1 MDQIKERVSREPAE
15 AERLLDGCVACNKLL
30 LRDLAEDYRHNT
42 LSARLPTMKTR
53 VLLGDDHALIL
64 DGIRA
69 VLQPEFEVVGQA
81 QDGRA
86 LVEAAERLKP
96 DVVIL
101 DISMPLLNG
110 FEAARQIHETLPAA
124 KLIFLSQH
132 LNPAYL
138 RQALKLGASG
148 YVLKAGAT
156 GELHHAIGMALRGK
170 TYITPAFGQDV
181 IDNLWSRSG
190 EINRESAE
198 LTDRQREI
206 LQLIIDGKANKEI
219 ADILHVSVKTVEFH
233 RARLMTKLGVRSVAE
248 LTKVALQQGLI
259 PE

>member
-1 MDQIKERVSREPAE
+1 
-15 AERLLDGCVACNKLL
+15 
-30 LRDLAEDYRHNT
+30 
-42 LSARLPTMKTR
+42 MKTR
-53 VLLGDDHALIL
+53 VLLGDDHAFIL

-69 VLQPEFEVVGQA
+69 VLQVQYEIVGQV

-86 LVEAAERLKP
+86 LVDAAERLKP
-96 DVVIL
+96 DIVVL

-110 FEAARQIHETLPAA
+110 FEAALQIKKIRPQV

-138 RQALKLGASG
+138 RQALKVGASG
-148 YVLKAGAT
+148 YVLKSGAT
-156 GELHHAIGMALRGK
+156 GELQQALSEVLRGR
-170 TYITPAFGQDV
+170 TYITPAFGQNV
-181 IDNLWSRSG
+181 IDGLWSRTG
-190 EINRESAE
+190 EVNNQAEE

-206 LQLIIDGKANKEI
+206 LKLIIDGKANKEI
-219 ADILHVSVKTVEFH
+219 ADVLRVSVKTVEFH
-233 RARLMTKLGVRSVAE
+233 RARLMSRLGVRSVAE

>member
-1 MDQIKERVSREPAE
+1 
-15 AERLLDGCVACNKLL
+15 
-30 LRDLAEDYRHNT
+30 
-42 LSARLPTMKTR
+42 MKTR
-53 VLLGDDHALIL
+53 ILLGDDHALIL

-69 VLQPEFEVVGQA
+69 VLQVQYDVVGQA

-86 LVEAAERLKP
+86 LVAAVDKLKP
-96 DVVIL
+96 EIVIL

-110 FEAARQIHETLPAA
+110 FESAKQIKKLRPNT

-138 RQALKLGASG
+138 RQALRLGASG
-148 YVLKAGAT
+148 YVLKSGAT
-156 GELHHAIGMALRGK
+156 EELQQAIHAVLRGE
-170 TYITPAFGQDV
+170 TYVTPAFGHDV
-181 IDNLWSRSG
+181 IENLWSRSG
-190 EINRESAE
+190 EVNQQSED

-206 LQLIIDGKANKEI
+206 LKLIIDGKANKEI

-233 RARLMTKLGVRSVAE
+233 RARVMTRLGVKTVAE

>member
-1 MDQIKERVSREPAE
+1 
-15 AERLLDGCVACNKLL
+15 
-30 LRDLAEDYRHNT
+30 
-42 LSARLPTMKTR
+42 MKTR
-53 VLLGDDHALIL
+53 ILLGDDHAFIL

-69 VLQPEFEVVGQA
+69 VLQVEYEVVGQA

-86 LVEAAERLKP
+86 LVDAAERLKP

-110 FEAARQIHETLPAA
+110 FEAAQQIKKNRSQV

-148 YVLKAGAT
+148 YVLKSGAT
-156 GELHHAIGMALRGK
+156 GELQQAISEVLRGR
-170 TYITPAFGQDV
+170 TYITPAFGQNV
-181 IDNLWSRSG
+181 IDGLWSRSG
-190 EINRESAE
+190 EVNNQAEE

-206 LQLIIDGKANKEI
+206 LKLIIDGKGNKEI

-233 RARLMTKLGVRSVAE
+233 RARLMSRLGVRSVAE